1 MVSSKDPVKFW
12 LFLVTLMLAT
22 AVAVLLLDISIKA
35 AILEESNALR
45 LAIEAER
52 NNRYERR
59 TENPSANG
67 ASGNGSHSGDVVDI
81 NDAGLEKRDA
91 AKEDT
96 GATKKVV
103 ARRPAKPGS
112 ARATPEIQG

>member
-1 MVSSKDPVKFW
+1 MANTKDPVKFW
-12 LFLVTLMLAT
+12 LFLVALMLAT

-45 LAIEAER
+45 LAIERER
-52 NNRYERR
+52 NEQFVRR
-59 TENPSANG
+59 TEVPNANG
-67 ASGNGSHSGDVVDI
+67 ASGNGSHPGDVVDI
-81 NDAGLEKRDA
+81 NDAGLEKGDA

-96 GATKKVV
+96 GDSKKVV
-103 ARRPAKPGS
+103 ARRPAKPRP